1 MSCVIKN
8 QGSKPL
14 HETRLQ
20 CGCIIKGTPPHVE
33 TITLC
38 FKHTQNAER
47 HLTQIIV
54 EKINNEGIRWLIET
68 GTETP
73 KNHRP
78 NY

>member
-1 MSCVIKN
+1 MSCLIKN
-8 QGSKPL
+8 QGKKPL

-20 CGCIIKGTPPHVE
+20 CDCIIRGTPPHVE
-33 TITLC
+33 TIILC
-38 FKHTQNAER
+38 PKHTQNAER
-47 HLTQIIV
+47 HLQQVIV